1 MGTGDIDAMTEFSIL
16 TAESEILP
24 LENVLDLRISEIV
37 YDKKEMNKLLGLSEV
52 SPNSIKTFTTVDFF
66 INETKHTDLKHG
78 YDPQFDTIF
87 CFKNTVDDFYLKYLS
102 QEFINVEVFAL
113 KGQGK
118 KTTEKIGEAKLPL
131 EFLLTN
137 NQGHQ
142 IQSITC
148 QSPQGITINLG
159 KIYFRA
165 RMRRPLDEAISRW
178 RMKMDI
184 NDKQT
189 DEMKRIND
197 QIGYNASRGKNS
209 QKKIFEVSIKKCASL
224 KRADGFDSKMMLPF
238 FSYDFYT
245 FSYRSPTANGNNP
258 VFDITKRYE
267 LDYNQELSDYF
278 KTQMLK
284 IDFIDESVDLDTDKD
299 PIDYIGSARVDLKA
313 LLSQDSLR
321 ATLPIINHKNLQ
333 MGQVEII
340 LRYYNSNV
348 KPLDEIDSKSTM
360 GRGGAMQSEVIQA
373 EVMMVIA
380 DRMAAQAL
388 EQIDSVLD
396 PMFLKS

>member
-1 MGTGDIDAMTEFSIL
+1 
-16 TAESEILP
+16 
-24 LENVLDLRISEIV
+24 
-37 YDKKEMNKLLGLSEV
+37 
-52 SPNSIKTFTTVDFF
+52 
-66 INETKHTDLKHG
+66 
-78 YDPQFDTIF
+78 
-87 CFKNTVDDFYLKYLS
+87 
-102 QEFINVEVFAL
+102 
-113 KGQGK
+113 
-118 KTTEKIGEAKLPL
+118 
-131 EFLLTN
+131 
-137 NQGHQ
+137 
-142 IQSITC
+142 
-148 QSPQGITINLG
+148 
-159 KIYFRA
+159 
-165 RMRRPLDEAISRW
+165 
-178 RMKMDI
+178 MDI